1 MSCFLKVTDLSKAF
15 RQKAVFSNLN
25 LEIERG
31 EIYGLVGNNGSGK
44 TTLLRVIAGMLKQDS
59 GEVCFADKN
68 GKIGVLIENPG
79 LFRDMTAYENLK
91 AKALCIGYNC
101 NTNMLLNLLELVGL
115 GDVGK
120 KLVLKFSMGMKQ
132 RLGLA
137 LALLGDPDFLVL
149 DEPINGLDPQG
160 IHDMRA
166 AISRIYS
173 EKRTTMMISSH
184 ILDELERIATKFCF
198 LHDHRIIKQISK
210 DEMVKERGEQPI
222 DEYYLKILKESENAG

>member
-1 MSCFLKVTDLSKAF
+1 MNCFLKITDLSKAF

-68 GKIGVLIENPG
+68 VKIGVLIENPG

-101 NTNMLLNLLELVGL
+101 NTNMLLNLL
-115 GDVGK
+115 
-120 KLVLKFSMGMKQ
+120 GMKQ

-210 DEMVKERGEQPI
+210 DEMVKERGELPI

>member
-68 GKIGVLIENPG
+68 VKIGVLIENPG

-149 DEPINGLDPQG
+149 DEPINGW
-160 IHDMRA
+160 IR
-166 AISRIYS
+166 R
-173 EKRTTMMISSH
+173 
-184 ILDELERIATKFCF
+184 
-198 LHDHRIIKQISK
+198 
-210 DEMVKERGEQPI
+210 
-222 DEYYLKILKESENAG
+222 ESTI